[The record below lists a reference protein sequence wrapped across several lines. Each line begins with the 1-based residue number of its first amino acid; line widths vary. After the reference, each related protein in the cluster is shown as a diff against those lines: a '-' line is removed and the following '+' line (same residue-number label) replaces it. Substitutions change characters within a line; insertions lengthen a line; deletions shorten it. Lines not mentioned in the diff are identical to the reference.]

1 MVMMNRVCLNGRLTK
16 DIELRH
22 TQNNV
27 AVAQFTL
34 AVPRRFKNSNG
45 DYESDFINCVAYKQT
60 AEILNKY
67 IGKGDL
73 IGIEGRIQ
81 TRSYDNQDGKKVYV
95 TEVIVEN
102 VEFLTTKKK
111 EYEKDPVAG
120 EVKIEPV
127 KQKLSDD
134 VFSEFGN
141 SIEISDGD
149 LGF

>member
-1 MVMMNRVCLNGRLTK
+1 MNKVCLNGRLTK
-16 DIELRH
+16 DIDLRY

-27 AVAQFTL
+27 AEAQFTL
-34 AVPRRFKNSNG
+34 AVPRKFKNQNG

-60 AEILNKY
+60 AEILSKY

-81 TRSYDNQDGKKVYV
+81 TRSYDDKNGKKVYV

-102 VEFLTTKKK
+102 VEFLATKKK
-111 EYEKDPVAG
+111 EEKPK
-120 EVKIEPV
+120 EETV

-134 VFSEFGN
+134 VFSDFGS
-141 SIEISDGD
+141 SIEIKDED
-149 LGF
+149 LGW

>member
-1 MVMMNRVCLNGRLTK
+1 MNRVCLNGRLVK
-16 DIELRH
+16 NIEIRY

-34 AVPRRFKNSNG
+34 VVQRKFKNQNG

-81 TRSYDNQDGKKVYV
+81 TRSYDDKNGKKVYV

-102 VEFLTTKKK
+102 VEFLATKKK
-111 EYEKDPVAG
+111 EYEKDPKAG

-134 VFSEFGN
+134 VFSDFGS
-141 SIEISDGD
+141 SIEITDED

>member
-1 MVMMNRVCLNGRLTK
+1 MNKVCLNGRLTK
-16 DIELRH
+16 DIDLRY

-27 AVAQFTL
+27 AVASFTL
-34 AVPRRFKNSNG
+34 AVQRKFKNSNG
-45 DYESDFINCVAYKQT
+45 DYESDFINCIAYKKM
-60 AEILNKY
+60 AELMNEYVK
-67 IGKGDL
+67 KGDL

-81 TRSYDNQDGKKVYV
+81 TRSYENQEGKKVYV
-95 TEVIVEN
+95 TEIIVEN
-102 VEFLTTKKK
+102 VEFLATKKK
-111 EYEKDPVAG
+111 EYEKDPKAG

-141 SIEISDGD
+141 SIEISDED

>member
-1 MVMMNRVCLNGRLTK
+1 MNRVCLNGRLTK
-16 DIELRH
+16 DIDLRY

-27 AVAQFTL
+27 AVASFTL
-34 AVPRRFKNSNG
+34 AVQRKFKNQNG

-60 AEILNKY
+60 ANLMNEY
-67 IGKGDL
+67 VRKGDL

-81 TRSYDNQDGKKVYV
+81 TRSYENKDGKKVYI

-102 VEFLTTKKK
+102 IDFLSTNKI
-111 EYEKDPVAG
+111 EKDPMAG

-134 VFSEFGN
+134 VFSDFGN
-141 SIEISDGD
+141 SIEITDED
-149 LGF
+149 IAF